1 MKEMGRDR
9 LRDLL
14 HLIIKD
20 ITLKKPQS
28 PDEKWEIKISPWS
41 YDPRAYSLDVLTG
54 SCYRPSLL
62 HGTFDN
68 TNYFTFPVN
77 AYSHGRNLI
86 LDDEYFAI
94 LRSKKKQKMETAEE
108 RKLRFLHLVNKHN
121 FTRANLAR
129 HLGCSRAWVTKV
141 LG

>member
-1 MKEMGRDR
+1 
-9 LRDLL
+9 
-14 HLIIKD
+14 
-20 ITLKKPQS
+20 
-28 PDEKWEIKISPWS
+28 
-41 YDPRAYSLDVLTG
+41 
-54 SCYRPSLL
+54 LL

-68 TNYFTFPVN
+68 TNYFIFPVN

-108 RKLRFLHLVNKHN
+108 RKLRFFRLVNKHN

>member
-1 MKEMGRDR
+1 M
-9 LRDLL
+9 LRYRNKLLVPLRPKIKNAPSPKGERAFLL
-14 HLIIKD
+14 H
-20 ITLKKPQS
+20 
-28 PDEKWEIKISPWS
+28 
-41 YDPRAYSLDVLTG
+41 R
-54 SCYRPSLL
+54 
-62 HGTFDN
+62 TFGN

-94 LRSKKKQKMETAEE
+94 LRSKKKHEMETAEE
-108 RKLRFLHLVNKHN
+108 RKLRFLRLVNKHN

>member
-1 MKEMGRDR
+1 MIRYETKSPIFQWGFSM
-9 LRDLL
+9 L
-14 HLIIKD
+14 H
-20 ITLKKPQS
+20 
-28 PDEKWEIKISPWS
+28 
-41 YDPRAYSLDVLTG
+41 R
-54 SCYRPSLL
+54 
-62 HGTFDN
+62 TFGN

-86 LDDEYFAI
+86 LEDEYFTI

>member
-1 MKEMGRDR
+1 MY
-9 LRDLL
+9 
-14 HLIIKD
+14 HNLISAHVFCTK
-20 ITLKKPQS
+20 TKKRT
-28 PDEKWEIKISPWS
+28 WISMS
-41 YDPRAYSLDVLTG
+41 VS
-54 SCYRPSLL
+54 SIISL

-86 LDDEYFAI
+86 LEDEYFAI